1 MVLITLFSC
10 NRYVAPPFTDVDKIS
25 QIKTGMKLR
34 QVSDILGIEPY
45 DVFYIQETG
54 ASLYSFNY
62 RLKNRIMYVYS
73 TVNKTEVARQTS
85 DENSQ
90 KSGDVYYDKKYR
102 TLYIMF
108 SPSGDM
114 TSYLTTSGV
123 EDKGKLVVTG
133 NSIKLYD
140 DKNTTLVDSTYNK
153 AFNPNYNSRP
163 IHINLGG
170 RGNDNDGPGFFKRI
184 FNSNN

>member
-1 MVLITLFSC
+1 MTLVSC

-25 QIKTGMKLR
+25 QVKTGMKLR
-34 QVSDILGIEPY
+34 QISDVLGIEPY

-62 RLKNRIMYVYS
+62 RLKNRIMYIYN
-73 TVNKTEVARQTS
+73 TVNKTEVGRQTS

-102 TLYIMF
+102 TLYVMF
-108 SPSGDM
+108 SASGEM
-114 TSYLTTSGV
+114 TSYLTSSGV
-123 EDKGKLVVTG
+123 EDKGKLVVIG
-133 NSIKLYD
+133 NSIKFYD

-163 IHINLGG
+163 IYIDFK
-170 RGNDNDGPGFFKRI
+170 GNDANNPGFFKRI
-184 FNSNN
+184 LNHNK